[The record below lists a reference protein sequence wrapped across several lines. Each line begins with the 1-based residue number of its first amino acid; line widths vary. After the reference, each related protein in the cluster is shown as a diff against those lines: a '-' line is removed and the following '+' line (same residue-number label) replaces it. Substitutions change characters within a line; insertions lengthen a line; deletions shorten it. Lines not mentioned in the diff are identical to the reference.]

1 MKNSLGSRARSR
13 RAMLRVILRWAIY
26 AAIMVLFYLFSC
38 NPIIRG
44 FCPLLLIPLATA
56 VAMFEGDLA
65 SGIFGM
71 LCGLLMDTANGGSLV
86 GFYALWLL
94 FACPAISLFSR
105 FLIKVNFVSHF
116 VMNVGVSLIIAV
128 LDMLFLHWVWEGTQS
143 VVSFIRVVLPSYIG
157 AVLFSVPIYFLIS
170 LVVSKLRPEEHRKLD
185 SSASHTDDG
194 EDKENGN

>member
-1 MKNSLGSRARSR
+1 MKRSLGSRSRSR
-13 RAMLRVILRWAIY
+13 RAMLRVVLRWSIY
-26 AAIMVLFYLFSC
+26 AAIMVLFYLFSS
-38 NPIIRG
+38 NPLIRG

-56 VAMFEGDLA
+56 VAMHEGDLA

-71 LCGLLMDTANGGSLV
+71 FCGLLMDMANGTSLV

-116 VMNVGVSLIIAV
+116 VINAGVSLLIAV

-143 VVSFIRVVLPSYIG
+143 VVSFVRVVLPAYFG

-170 LVVSKLRPEEHRKLD
+170 LIVSKLRPDEHRKLEA
-185 SSASHTDDG
+185 SAQHSESDEDG
-194 EDKENGN
+194 KNVG

>member
-13 RAMLRVILRWAIY
+13 RAMLRVILRWTIY
-26 AAIMVLFYLFSC
+26 AAIMILFYLFSC
-38 NPIIRG
+38 NPLIRG

-65 SGIFGM
+65 AGIFGM
-71 LCGLLMDTANGGSLV
+71 LCGLLMDMANGSSLA

-105 FLIKVNFVSHF
+105 FLLKVNFVSHF
-116 VMNVGVSLIIAV
+116 VINAGVALVIAV

-143 VVSFIRVVLPSYIG
+143 VVSFVRVVLPSYFG
-157 AVLFSVPIYFLIS
+157 SVLFSIPIYFLIS
-170 LVVSKLRPEEHRKLD
+170 LVVSKLSPSDRRKLG
-185 SSASHTDDG
+185 SSARGTDDS
-194 EDKENGN
+194 EEKENGG